1 MVLRPEDVREK
12 RFTPVRMRGGY
23 DVGEVDAFLDEV
35 ETELTR
41 LIAEKDDLEARL
53 AGSAGA
59 AGGSGHG
66 TEPSK
71 AAARLLE
78 IATRNAEELAEEARA
93 TAEEL
98 VEKAQAAAAAT
109 QEQAR
114 EQAERLE
121 ADARSRAQL
130 LDTETAE
137 RRSEA
142 LAALEHD
149 REALRAEVEQLRAFE
164 REYRSRL
171 RQYLAEQ
178 LQALDGAD
186 GDDAEER

>member
-41 LIAEKDDLEARL
+41 LGAEKEDLESRL
-53 AGSAGA
+53 AGTGGPGA
-59 AGGSGHG
+59 AGG

-78 IATRNAEELAEEARA
+78 IATRNAEELQEEARA
-93 TAEEL
+93 TAAEL
-98 VEKAQAAAAAT
+98 VEKARAEAT
-109 QEQAR
+109 ATEEQAR
-114 EQAERLE
+114 EQAERVE
-121 ADARSRAQL
+121 SDARSRAQL
-130 LDTETAE
+130 LDSETAE
-137 RRSEA
+137 RRAEA
-142 LAALEHD
+142 LTALERE

-178 LQALDGAD
+178 LEALDSSSA
-186 GDDAEER
+186 AEVEQH